1 MFMPT
6 LFLGLTLSVPPSQP
20 PVPSSAEQVRQSVE
34 RSLEFSQ
41 KGAMEW
47 RQRWNCASC
56 HHVAMSI
63 WARTEAR
70 SRGFKINDKALDEMR
85 DYTIHD
91 KRAEGGIND
100 VFLSIYMNLASPA
113 TAKLDGETAAWL
125 KKKSALILSKQAAD
139 GSWKL
144 MSGLSVPPIID
155 VGEVQTMQALLAVA
169 GAHEKGLVDEKAWT
183 SFRDRALA
191 WLRKNKFLDQNQ
203 SWNLRVLVAQRF
215 GKAEEVQT
223 LVKQLLEQQNADGG
237 WSQAKCPTESPKRK
251 VRRPSDAMATGQTL
265 YALATA
271 GVDSQAPAV
280 QRAQAFLI
288 RTQTEN
294 GSWRVKSRGATTPNC
309 RDMMVYHGT
318 NWAALGL
325 MRTLPMQGD
334 KQGNTG
340 TPTKAEPTPA
350 QAKK

>member
-1 MFMPT
+1 MLSLT
-6 LFLGLTLSVPPSQP
+6 IAIATTLGLAPEAPDVPP
-20 PVPSSAEQVRQSVE
+20 SAEQVRQAVE
-34 RSLEFSQ
+34 RSLVFSE

-47 RQRWNCASC
+47 RQHWKCASC

-63 WARTEAR
+63 WAQTEAR

-91 KRAEGGIND
+91 KRAEGGTND

-113 TAKLDGETAAWL
+113 AKLDDETAAWL
-125 KKKSALILSKQAAD
+125 KQKSALMLSKQAAD

-144 MSGLSVPPIID
+144 MSGLLVPPILD
-155 VGEVQTMQALLAVA
+155 VGEVQTMQALLALA
-169 GAHEKGLVDEKAWT
+169 AAHEKGLVDEKAWT
-183 SFRDRALA
+183 SFRDRALD
-191 WLRKNKFLDQNQ
+191 WLGKNKFLDQNQ
-203 SWNLRVLVAQRF
+203 SWNMRVLVAKRF
-215 GKAEEVQT
+215 GKPEEVQA
-223 LVKQLLEQQNADGG
+223 LVTQLLEQQNADGG

-265 YALATA
+265 YALTTA
-271 GVDSQAPAV
+271 GMTSQDPAV

-288 RTQTEN
+288 GTQAEN
-294 GSWRVKSRGATTPNC
+294 GSWQVESRNATTGNC
-309 RDMMVYHGT
+309 PDMMVYHGT

-325 MRTLPMQGD
+325 MRTLPMQGG
-334 KQGNTG
+334 KQEDTE

-350 QAKK
+350 EAKK